1 MPFSLLWLLNL
12 TEYSQVINL
21 LKPPHFEEKIDR
33 SVMRISL
40 YALTKVSK
48 SKNFLKIK
56 GDLYEYFL
64 YQLDDNDASREK
76 ASCRACVKLL

>member
-1 MPFSLLWLLNL
+1 
-12 TEYSQVINL
+12 
-21 LKPPHFEEKIDR
+21 
-33 SVMRISL
+33 MRISL
-40 YALTKVSK
+40 YALTKVNK

-76 ASCRACVKLL
+76 ASC